1 MQGRNDPMNRTVI
14 LHYHLF
20 KNAGTSVDQIL
31 RRNFGDRWVTREFS
45 TAGADNSAEVAD
57 WIRANPHAVAFSTHT
72 ALGPPPL
79 IEGVNLITVMLLRDP
94 VARIRSVYRFE
105 RKQDADTWGTELAK
119 AHDFQGYVRA
129 RLERLGDRQCRNFHT
144 DRLAK
149 MVPGDAPEL
158 DRARAALRLLT
169 VVGLVEHFDTAMTD
183 LARRIRQVYPDFTWD
198 SVRANTTAPSTRT
211 DPDPDFDA
219 LMEEVNADD
228 RLLIADA
235 TRLFNTPQAV

>member
-119 AHDFQGYVRA
+119 AQVVCLWGSAGFGCNAELRA
-129 RLERLGDRQCRNFHT
+129 PKIRSRISPT
-144 DRLAK
+144 
-149 MVPGDAPEL
+149 
-158 DRARAALRLLT
+158 ALRVKVIANTCSGRSTRANNVKKRCVSSSVLPLPAGASHINER
-169 VVGLVEHFDTAMTD
+169 VGLSASW
-183 LARRIRQVYPDFTWD
+183 RC
-198 SVRANTTAPSTRT
+198 
-211 DPDPDFDA
+211 
-219 LMEEVNADD
+219 
-228 RLLIADA
+228 
-235 TRLFNTPQAV
+235 